1 MKFSIAQIGENRLK
15 RVLVEGKQNNP
26 QRLCEVLKSDILDV
40 AKCYLD
46 EAKIEIEPTQSED
59 GVIFNVVIKCS
70 RVKSFGV
77 LA

>member
-15 RVLVEGKQNNP
+15 RVLVEDKQNSP
-26 QRLCEVLKSDILDV
+26 QRLCEVLKSDIMNV
-40 AKCYLD
+40 ANCYLD
-46 EAKIEIEPTQSED
+46 ESNVEIQTQQTENDIEF
-59 GVIFNVVIKCS
+59 VVVIKCK